1 VVTCERVVTALTL
14 YACCAIPCLAQVAA
28 SARSDG
34 KSFEA
39 VVSFAQSLA
48 QWEFVIIGASV
59 LVLVGTSYNRP
70 RPLRIRGFYLLFL
83 PAWGCLAYSIYR
95 GIRAQGAYLAYLLF
109 PVTTTAGV
117 TRTLNRDI
125 QAQIL
130 SMWLGLICFSIWL
143 FVYLLWWIFLRQAA
157 DGRGNS

>member
-1 VVTCERVVTALTL
+1 VVTCERVVTALTV
-14 YACCAIPCLAQVAA
+14 CAWHAFPCLAQVAA
-28 SARSDG
+28 PSRSDRG
-34 KSFEA
+34 SFEA

-70 RPLRIRGFYLLFL
+70 RALHIRGFYLLFL

-95 GIRAQGAYLAYLLF
+95 GMRAQEAYLAYLLL

-125 QAQIL
+125 NAQIL
-130 SMWLGLICFSIWL
+130 WMEVGLGCFFVWL
-143 FVYLLWWIFLRQAA
+143 VAYLVWWTCLKQAA
-157 DGRGNS
+157 EG

>member
-1 VVTCERVVTALTL
+1 MVTSKRGMTALAL
-14 YACCAIPCLAQVAA
+14 CVWCAFPCVAQVIT
-28 SARSDG
+28 SDRLDG

-70 RPLRIRGFYLLFL
+70 RPMLIRAFYLLFL

-95 GIRAQGAYLAYLLF
+95 GMRAQAAYLAYLLL
-109 PVTTTAGV
+109 PVTTIAGA
-117 TRTLNRDI
+117 TRTLNKDI

-130 SMWLGLICFSIWL
+130 WMWSGLICFSIWL
-143 FVYLLWWIFLRQAA
+143 VAYLLWWTFFKRPAE
-157 DGRGNS
+157 G